1 MSRAPWSRPG
11 LACLFLI
18 AAMFIL
24 GAACGGDEP
33 AAPAEEAEA
42 TMAPA
47 PTAAQAAPTAAP
59 TPAPTT
65 APAAGAPQV
74 PATATPIAAPAATR
88 PARESTPTA
97 TGPTGTFNV
106 GFKEIGPYTGHPS
119 KTSWPQYGVV
129 QLAAFEGLFG
139 RDSEG
144 QFWPKLVESWS
155 VDDDQVTWTFKLEEG
170 VEFHDGWGEMTAD
183 DVIWS
188 IQEFAAEGSF
198 SGGVAQIR
206 RLWLN
211 PDGHVEA
218 LDQYTIEVNTGS
230 PGWDMLTWINSPAA
244 SGTWI
249 ISKSQVDELGGDEAN
264 VKAAG
269 TGPWRMV
276 DNVTDDFW
284 QFEALADHWRKP
296 PEFAE
301 MYFRVIPEEATRIA
315 NFQTGHIDIF
325 AASPD
330 SIPTLA
336 EIPDT
341 KFMSQAGSSESHLGI
356 YGMWHEYVGTDEER
370 EGWDPDAPY
379 ISANTDPASEEWEQA
394 RKVRQAMGIAIDREK
409 LVSELL
415 RGEGAPLSMW
425 GWASF
430 DHRADPSWV
439 WDYDP
444 ERAKQL
450 LAEAGYP
457 DGFDVEITPSIRG
470 APAEVEACEAVA
482 DMWQDVGINARLQ
495 RIPFNT
501 LVEGQFARTNTGIT
515 CHAAQPLVEP
525 LVLYGFMYDP
535 QGSWSAGN
543 DHPILTE
550 LMYEANVTFDTEER
564 WALQMQMAHW
574 IWDNSFDIGLYSVN
588 NIYPLGPNIDSWE
601 EHLETGDPRRLSA
614 LEFARH
620 RE

>member
-1 MSRAPWSRPG
+1 MSGLPWPKYG
-11 LACLFLI
+11 LYVLLILLASFL
-18 AAMFIL
+18 AL
-24 GAACGGDEP
+24 GVACGTSD
-33 AAPAEEAEA
+33 
-42 TMAPA
+42 
-47 PTAAQAAPTAAP
+47 TAAP
-59 TPAPTT
+59 EQASEATT
-65 APAAGAPQV
+65 APAATSPPTAASAPATAPQG
-74 PATATPIAAPAATR
+74 ASQAAATPIAAAAATR
-88 PARESTPTA
+88 PPRAA
-97 TGPTGTFNV
+97 TGTEPTGSLNI

-129 QLAAFEGLFG
+129 QLTAFEGLFG
-139 RDSEG
+139 RDAQG
-144 QFWPKLVESWS
+144 TFWPKLVESWT
-155 VDDDQVTWTFKLEEG
+155 VDDDQLTWTFKLEEG
-170 VEFHDGWGEMTAD
+170 VPFHDGWGEMTAD

-198 SGGVAQIR
+198 SAGVAQIR

-211 PDGHVEA
+211 PKGHVKA
-218 LDQYTIEVNTGS
+218 LDNYTIEVNTGD
-230 PGWDMLTWINSPAA
+230 PGWDMLSWINSPAA

-249 ISKSQVDELGGDEAN
+249 ISKKQVEELGGDEAN
-264 VKAAG
+264 GQAAG

-276 DNVTDDFW
+276 ENVTDDFW
-284 QFEALADHWRKP
+284 RFEGLADHWRKS

-301 MYFRVIPEEATRIA
+301 LNFKVIPEESTRIA
-315 NFQTGHIDIF
+315 NFQTDQIDIF

-336 EIPDT
+336 EIDDT

-356 YGMWHEYVGTDEER
+356 YGMWHEYVGTDKER

-379 ISANTDPASEEWEQA
+379 ISANPDPTSEEWEQA
-394 RKVRQAMGIAIDREK
+394 RKVRQAMGLAIDREK
-409 LVSELL
+409 LVRELL
-415 RGEGAPLSMW
+415 RGEGAPLAMW

-430 DHRADPSWV
+430 EHRADPSWV

-450 LAEAGYP
+450 LTEAGYP
-457 DGFDVEITPSIRG
+457 DGFEVELTPSIRG

-501 LVEGQFARTNTGIT
+501 LSEGQFARTNTGIT

-535 QGSWSAGN
+535 IGSWSAGN
-543 DHPILTE
+543 DHPFLTE
-550 LMYEANVTFDTEER
+550 LLHNASVTFDSDER
-564 WALQMQMAHW
+564 WALQFQMAHW

-588 NIYPLGPNIDSWE
+588 NIYPLGPKIDSWE

-614 LEFARH
+614 LEFAPH
-620 RE
+620 RR

>member
-1 MSRAPWSRPG
+1 MSGASRSKPG
-11 LACLFLI
+11 LYLLI
-18 AAMFIL
+18 LLASLLVL
-24 GAACGGDEP
+24 GVACGTSDTP
-33 AAPAEEAEA
+33 VPEA
-42 TMAPA
+42 TTAPEA
-47 PTAAQAAPTAAP
+47 
-59 TPAPTT
+59 TPAPAATSPPAAATEAPASATT
-65 APAAGAPQV
+65 APHATAAST
-74 PATATPIAAPAATR
+74 TATPIAAPAATR
-88 PARESTPTA
+88 LPRVTTGS
-97 TGPTGTFNV
+97 GPTGTLNI

-144 QFWPKLVESWS
+144 TFWPKLVESWS
-155 VDDDQVTWTFKLEEG
+155 VDDDQLTWTFKLEEG
-170 VEFHDGWGEMTAD
+170 VQFHDDWGEMTAD
-183 DVIWS
+183 DAIWS
-188 IQEFAAEGSF
+188 VQEFAAEGSF

-211 PDGHVEA
+211 PEGHVRA
-218 LDQYTIEVNTGS
+218 LDKYTIEVNTGV

-244 SGTWI
+244 SGTWV
-249 ISKSQVDELGGDEAN
+249 ISKKQVEELGPDEAN
-264 VKAAG
+264 VRAAG

-284 QFEALADHWRKP
+284 HFEGLADHWRKP
-296 PEFAE
+296 PEFSE
-301 MYFRVIPEEATRIA
+301 LYFRVIPEEATRIA
-315 NFQTGHIDIF
+315 NFQTGNIDIF

-336 EIPDT
+336 EIPET
-341 KFMSQAGSSESHLGI
+341 RFMSQAGSSESHLGI
-356 YGMWHEYVGTDEER
+356 YGMWHEYVGTDKER
-370 EGWDPDAPY
+370 EGWDPEAPY
-379 ISANTDPASEEWEQA
+379 ISPTADTTTEEWERA
-394 RKVRQAMGIAIDREK
+394 RKVREAMGIAIDREK
-409 LVSELL
+409 LVRELL
-415 RGEGAPLSMW
+415 RDEGAPLSMW

-430 DHRADPSWV
+430 DHRADPDWV

-535 QGSWSAGN
+535 IGSWSAGN
-543 DHPILTE
+543 DHPYLTE
-550 LMYEANVTFDTEER
+550 RLHQASVTFDTDER
-564 WALQMQMAHW
+564 WALQLEMAHW

-588 NIYPLGPNIDSWE
+588 NIYPLGPKIDSWE
-601 EHLETGDPRRLSA
+601 DHLETGDPRRLSA
-614 LEFARH
+614 LEFAPR
-620 RE
+620 RK

>member
-1 MSRAPWSRPG
+1 M
-11 LACLFLI
+11 
-18 AAMFIL
+18 
-24 GAACGGDEP
+24 
-33 AAPAEEAEA
+33 
-42 TMAPA
+42 
-47 PTAAQAAPTAAP
+47 
-59 TPAPTT
+59 
-65 APAAGAPQV
+65 
-74 PATATPIAAPAATR
+74 
-88 PARESTPTA
+88 
-97 TGPTGTFNV
+97 
-106 GFKEIGPYTGHPS
+106 
-119 KTSWPQYGVV
+119 V

-139 RDSEG
+139 RDFEG

-170 VEFHDGWGEMTAD
+170 VLFHYDWGEMTAD

-188 IQEFAAEGSF
+188 IHEFAAEGSI

-211 PDGHVEA
+211 EKGHVKA
-218 LDQYTIEVNTGS
+218 LDDYTVEVNTGS
-230 PGWDMLTWINSPAA
+230 PGWDMLTWINGPAA
-244 SGTWI
+244 SGTWV
-249 ISKSQVDELGGDEAN
+249 ISKDQVDELGGDEAN
-264 VKAAG
+264 VRAAG
-269 TGPWRMV
+269 TGPWSMV
-276 DNVTDDFW
+276 DNATDDFW
-284 QFEALADHWRKP
+284 HFEGLADHWRKA

-315 NFQTGHIDIF
+315 NFQTGQIDLF
-325 AASPD
+325 AAAPD

-336 EIPDT
+336 EIPET

-370 EGWDPDAPY
+370 EGWDPEAPY
-379 ISANTDPASEEWEQA
+379 ISSTADTSTEEWERA
-394 RKVRQAMGIAIDREK
+394 RKVRQAIGLAIDREK
-409 LVSELL
+409 LVTELL
-415 RGEGAPLSMW
+415 RGEGRPLSMW

-439 WDYDP
+439 WEYNP

-450 LAEAGYP
+450 LTEAGYP
-457 DGFDVEITPSIRG
+457 DGFEVELTPSIRG

-482 DMWQDVGINARLQ
+482 DMLQDVGINARLQ

-501 LVEGQFARTNTGIT
+501 LSEGQFARTNTGIT

-535 QGSWSAGN
+535 MGSWSAGN

-550 LMYEANVTFDTEER
+550 LMYEANVTFDAGDR
-564 WALQMQMAHW
+564 WALQLEMAHW

-588 NIYPLGPNIDSWE
+588 NIYPLGPKIDSWE

-614 LEFARH
+614 LEFAPH
-620 RE
+620 RK

>member
-1 MSRAPWSRPG
+1 MFAAMRSK
-11 LACLFLI
+11 LCLYVLILI
-18 AAMFIL
+18 ASLLVL
-24 GAACGGDEP
+24 GVACGSDD
-33 AAPAEEAEA
+33 AAPEEAAEA
-42 TMAPA
+42 TSAPA
-47 PTAAQAAPTAAP
+47 ATAA
-59 TPAPTT
+59 PAPTT
-65 APAAGAPQV
+65 APAPTAAPTTAQQQAAAPQET
-74 PATATPIAAPAATR
+74 PTPTAIAAPAATR
-88 PARESTPTA
+88 PPRAAEG
-97 TGPTGTFNV
+97 TGPEGTLNI

-129 QLAAFEGLFG
+129 QLAAYEGLFG
-139 RDSEG
+139 RDSQG
-144 QFWPKLVESWS
+144 TFWPKLVESWS

-170 VEFHDGWGEMTAD
+170 VEFHDGWGEMKAE

-211 PDGHVEA
+211 PEGFVEA
-218 LDQYTIEVNTGS
+218 LDDYTIEVNTGV

-244 SGTWI
+244 SGTWV
-249 ISKSQVDELGGDEAN
+249 ISKAQVDELGGDEAN
-264 VKAAG
+264 SQAAG
-269 TGPWRMV
+269 TGPWRMA
-276 DNVTDDFW
+276 DNVTDDYW
-284 QFEALADHWRKP
+284 HFEGLADHWRKP

-301 MYFRVIPEEATRIA
+301 LYFRVIPEEATRIA
-315 NFQTGHIDIF
+315 NFQTGQIDIF

-356 YGMWHEYVGTDEER
+356 YGMWHEYVGTDKER

-379 ISANTDPASEEWEQA
+379 ISPTADPTTEEWERA
-394 RKVRQAMGIAIDREK
+394 RKVRQAMGMAIDREK

-430 DHRADPSWV
+430 AHRADPSWV
-439 WDYDP
+439 WEYNP
-444 ERAKQL
+444 EKAKEL

-457 DGFDVEITPSIRG
+457 DGFEVELTPSIRG

-550 LMYEANVTFDTEER
+550 LMYEANVTFDSDDR
-564 WALQMQMAHW
+564 WDLQMQMAHW
-574 IWDNSFDIGLYSVN
+574 VWDNSFDIGLYSVN
-588 NIYPLGPNIDSWE
+588 NIYPLGPKIDSWE
-601 EHLETGDPRRLSA
+601 DHLETGDPRRLSA
-614 LEFARH
+614 LEFAPH
-620 RE
+620 RQ

>member
-1 MSRAPWSRPG
+1 MSG
-11 LACLFLI
+11 LALI
-18 AAMFIL
+18 SGLSWSKSGLYALVVLVVSLLAL
-24 GAACGGDEP
+24 GVSCG
-33 AAPAEEAEA
+33 
-42 TMAPA
+42 
-47 PTAAQAAPTAAP
+47 TAD
-59 TPAPTT
+59 TPAPEATE
-65 APAAGAPQV
+65 APAATSSAAEVTKPPAAATAAVAPQ
-74 PATATPIAAPAATR
+74 ATAAATPIAAAAATR
-88 PARESTPTA
+88 PPRESSGS
-97 TGPTGTFNV
+97 GPEGTLNI

-129 QLAAFEGLFG
+129 QLTAFEGLFG
-139 RDSEG
+139 RDSKG
-144 QFWPKLVESWS
+144 QFWPKLVESWN
-155 VDDDQVTWTFKLEEG
+155 VDDDQLTWTFKLEEG
-170 VEFHDGWGEMTAD
+170 VPFHYDWGEMTAD

-211 PDGHVEA
+211 PEGHVKA
-218 LDQYTIEVNTGS
+218 LDKYTIEVNTGV

-244 SGTWI
+244 SGTWV
-249 ISKSQVDELGGDEAN
+249 ISKTQVDELGADEAN
-264 VKAAG
+264 DGAAG
-269 TGPWRMV
+269 TGPWSMV
-276 DNVTDDFW
+276 ENVTDDFW
-284 QFEALADHWRKP
+284 RFEGLADHWRKP

-301 MYFRVIPEEATRIA
+301 LVFRVIPEESTRIA
-315 NFQTGHIDIF
+315 NFQTGQIDIF

-356 YGMWHEYVGTDEER
+356 YGMWHEYVGSDKER
-370 EGWDPDAPY
+370 EGWDPEAPY
-379 ISANTDPASEEWEQA
+379 ISANSDPTSEEWEQA
-394 RKVRQAMGIAIDREK
+394 RKVRLAMGLAIDREK
-409 LVSELL
+409 LVTELL

-430 DHRADPSWV
+430 EHRADPSWV

-457 DGFDVEITPSIRG
+457 DGFEVELTPSIRG

-535 QGSWSAGN
+535 IGSWSAGN
-543 DHPILTE
+543 DHPFLTD
-550 LMYEANVTFDTEER
+550 LLHRASVTFDTDAR
-564 WALQMQMAHW
+564 WALQLQMAHW

-588 NIYPLGPNIDSWE
+588 NIYPLGAKIDSWE

-614 LEFARH
+614 LEFAPH
-620 RE
+620 RK